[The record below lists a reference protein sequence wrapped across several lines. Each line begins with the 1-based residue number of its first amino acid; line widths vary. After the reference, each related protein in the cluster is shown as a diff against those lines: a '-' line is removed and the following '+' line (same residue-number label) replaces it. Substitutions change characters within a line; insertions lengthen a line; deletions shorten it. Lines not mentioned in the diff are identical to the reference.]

1 MKKSVLFTLM
11 ALTCLIGQVWGQD
24 LAVTGTVISAEERTP
39 LPGVSVVQKG
49 TSNGSSTDA
58 SGRFSISVP
67 GNATLVF
74 SFIGMETQEIAVGN
88 RTTINVNLRIGNSQ
102 QLEEIVVTG
111 LASSIKRSNLA
122 NAVATVSAEELV
134 GRTRPQTVD
143 AALQGKVAGAV
154 ISQNTGAPGGGI
166 SMQLRG
172 VSTLTGAS
180 QPLIIIDGV
189 YANNEQLGNGAG
201 SPSFTGASATTHRTT
216 QDQTVNRLSDISPA
230 DIENIEILKGSSAAA
245 IYGAR
250 ANAGVVIITTKRG
263 KAGRTNVSLGQ
274 DVGFVTASHLPGS
287 SNWDEARLQAIYGSN
302 PARLAEETALWRA
315 ANASGNI
322 YDYEEE
328 IFGNTGTVYNT
339 RLSVSGGNEK
349 TKFYVAASRNDE
361 SGIVKKTGFER
372 NSIRANIDH
381 QISKMFDLS
390 LSSNYIRSS
399 NQRGFTG
406 NDNNGVALTY
416 NLAYTPN
423 YHELH
428 PNEQGIF
435 PDARNTGDNP
445 LAIVERAVNDE
456 STNRFIQAG
465 TFDINLISEENSQ
478 LRFSVSGGIDY
489 ANTES
494 QLYLPVDLQ
503 SQRDLA
509 NPGAIRNSRSRV
521 FNTNLQA
528 ALVYNYNLL
537 DNRFHMTTQ
546 VGTSRLTN
554 ETDLSHEQGLGLIA
568 EQRNPNNSQV
578 PSRYQRLTSFQDVGI
593 FGQQEVNFEDKIIGT
608 LGIRFDKSSL
618 LGDHEKFY
626 TFPKASLAVNVAKF
640 GFWSIPQINQVKLR
654 AAYGETGG
662 MPVYGATFVSFDP
675 QIIGGMIG
683 IVPTLFIGNEEI
695 EPERAQELELG
706 IDLGFLDNKLTLE
719 ATYYNKE
726 VKDLIGI
733 FQIPNSTGITQIEA
747 YPLGD
752 LRNKGIELS
761 LGYSPVQTQNFSWN
775 GTVLYWQ
782 NRTEVTKINVP
793 VQEFRTGFG
802 ASYGTNFFM
811 LGESPTR
818 WYGNPTVP
826 GHPTGYTRYE
836 EAQPDFQMSF
846 ANTLSFLRNFDF
858 SFLLHWKKGGY
869 ISNLNM
875 VLRDEGGTTHDWAE
889 DDNGDGVVNGE
900 ERLGASARYR
910 IQDGTYLRLRELAL
924 YYNLP
929 RTLKQTL
936 FRGYVQN
943 AKIGVSANNLFT
955 VTDYEG
961 FDPEV
966 SNFGNTPLG
975 SQVDVGSFPNTKRVF
990 FHLAFDF

>member
-1 MKKSVLFTLM
+1 MKKSLLITM
-11 ALTCLIGQVWGQD
+11 TALVCLIGQAWAQNV
-24 LAVTGTVISAEERTP
+24 AVTGVVTSAEEGTP

-49 TSNGSSTDA
+49 TSNGASTDG
-58 SGRFSISVP
+58 SGRYTISVP

-74 SFIGMETQEIAVGN
+74 TYIGMATQEVPVGN
-88 RTTINVNLRIGNSQ
+88 RTTINLAMRSGGAQ
-102 QLEEIVVTG
+102 QLEEVVVTG

-154 ISQNTGAPGGGI
+154 ISQNSGAPGGGI

-189 YANNEQLGNGAG
+189 YANNEQLGNGSG
-201 SPSFTGASATTHRTT
+201 SPAFTGASSTTHRTT

-230 DIENIEILKGSSAAA
+230 DIETIEILKGSSAAA

-263 KAGRTNVSLGQ
+263 RQGRTTVNLAQ
-274 DVGFVTASHLPGS
+274 DVGFVTATHLPGT

-302 PARLAEETALWRA
+302 PARLAEETALWQA
-315 ANASGNI
+315 ATASGNLH
-322 YDYEEE
+322 DYEKEV
-328 IFGNTGTVYNT
+328 FGNTGTVYNT

-349 TKFYVAASRNDE
+349 TKFYLAAARNDE
-361 SGIVKKTGFER
+361 TGIVKRTGFER

-381 QISKMFDLS
+381 QISRRFDLS

-406 NDNNGVALTY
+406 NDNNGIALSY

-423 YHELH
+423 YHQLH

-456 STNRFIQAG
+456 QTNRFIQAG
-465 TFDINLISEENSQ
+465 TFDINLINEENSQ
-478 LRFSVSGGIDY
+478 LRFSISGGIDY
-489 ANTES
+489 SNTEN

-509 NPGAIRNSRSRV
+509 NPGAVRNSRSRV
-521 FNTNLQA
+521 FNTNLQT

-568 EQRNPNNSQV
+568 EQRNPNNAQV
-578 PSRYQRLTSFQDVGI
+578 PSRYQRLTSYQDVGI

-626 TFPKASLAVNVAKF
+626 TFPKASLAVNLANF
-640 GFWSIPQINQVKLR
+640 GFWPVEQINQVKLR

-675 QIIGGMIG
+675 HIIGGMIG
-683 IVPTLFIGNEEI
+683 IVPTLIIGNEAI
-695 EPERAQELELG
+695 EPERAQELEMG
-706 IDLGFLDNKLTLE
+706 IDLGFFDNKLTLE

-747 YPLGD
+747 FPLGD
-752 LRNKGIELS
+752 LRNRGVELS
-761 LGYSPVQTQNFSWN
+761 LGYTPIQTENFSWS
-775 GTVLYWQ
+775 GSVQYWH
-782 NRTEVTKINVP
+782 NRTKVTKINVP

-802 ASYGTNFFM
+802 AAYGTNFFM

-818 WYGNPTVP
+818 WYGNPRVP
-826 GHPTGYTRYE
+826 EHPTGYTRYE

-846 ANTLSFLRNFDF
+846 ANTLTFLKNFDL
-858 SFLLHWKKGGY
+858 SFLLHWKEGGY

-875 VLRDEGGTTHDWAE
+875 LLRDEGGTTHDWSE

-900 ERLGASARYR
+900 ERTGASARYR
-910 IQDGTYLRLRELAL
+910 IQDGSYLRLREVAL
-924 YYNLP
+924 YYSLP
-929 RTLKQTL
+929 SVVRQSL
-936 FRGYVQN
+936 FKGYVQN
-943 AKIGVSANNLFT
+943 ARIGVSANNLFT

-975 SQVDVGSFPNTKRVF
+975 AQVDVGSFPNTKRVF
-990 FHLAFDF
+990 FHLSFDF